1 MTRDRGDR
9 SNVERKLAVDDA
21 GDAPGRL
28 VRVAV
33 HDPQRAPLTRQK
45 ASRCNSDDAVASAR
59 ADGIGHGGQ
68 SRSCGRAGCFNT
80 VSYA

>member
-1 MTRDRGDR
+1 MTRATEATGAT
-9 SNVERKLAVDDA
+9 SRKLAVDDA